1 MTVLVTGAGGQ
12 VGGALVRRA
21 ERLGID
27 VAGLARDALDIT
39 DGAVIDAVLDRVRP
53 NVVINPAAFTQVDA
67 AESTPEA
74 AFAVN
79 ATAVETLG
87 RACATRGVPLLHLS
101 TDYVFPGGAGRLYM
115 EDDAVAPINAYGRG
129 KAAGE
134 ALLREAHAG
143 HVIVRTSWVFDA
155 RGSNFVHTML
165 RLAREHDE
173 VRVVADEVG
182 CPTAADALADALLTL
197 ARRMTRPGFGDWG
210 TYHCCGTPAV
220 SRADFARALFGA
232 AERIGGLPTARVRD
246 IPATAFASAARRPAD
261 TAMNCDRIR
270 GVFGIECEDWHA
282 GLERMLRELAR
293 GERT

>member
-21 ERLGID
+21 QSLGIG
-27 VAGLARDALDIT
+27 VADLSRGALDIT
-39 DGAVIDAVLDRVRP
+39 DGAAIDAVLDHIRP
-53 NVVINPAAFTQVDA
+53 DVVVNPAAFTQVDA
-67 AESTPEA
+67 AESDPDA

-79 ATAVETLG
+79 ATAVASLG

-101 TDYVFPGGAGRLYM
+101 TDYVFPGGVARPYT
-115 EDDAVAPINAYGRG
+115 EEDAVAPVNTYGRS

-134 ALLREAHAG
+134 ALLREVHGA
-143 HVIVRTSWVFDA
+143 HVIVRTSWVFGA
-155 RGSNFVHTML
+155 RGGNFVHTML
-165 RLAREHDE
+165 RLARERDE

-197 ARRMTRPGFGDWG
+197 VQSMVEPGFRDWG

-220 SRADFARALFGA
+220 SRADFARALFEA

-246 IPATAFASAARRPAD
+246 IPADAFPSAARRPSY
-261 TAMNCDRIR
+261 TAMDCGRLR
-270 GVFGIECEDWHA
+270 GVFGIECEAWHA
-282 GLERMLRELAR
+282 GLDRMLRELAR
-293 GERT
+293 SERT